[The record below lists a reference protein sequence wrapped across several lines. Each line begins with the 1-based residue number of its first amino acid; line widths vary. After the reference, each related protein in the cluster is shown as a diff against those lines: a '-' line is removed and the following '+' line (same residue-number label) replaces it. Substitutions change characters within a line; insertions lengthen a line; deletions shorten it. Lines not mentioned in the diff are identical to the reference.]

1 MTDTTEKAKAGRP
14 KGRGR
19 VPGSGRKKGT
29 PNRSTA
35 QTRERILELSDPI
48 AFMADVMKGKRMVA
62 AGEPG
67 DSTKT
72 WVYPTLEQRHRAG
85 EVLMKRLIPEL
96 KSQEITGDLR
106 PMFTHITRT
115 IVEPMAPGKESET
128 PVVDDGAVN
137 GKTPPAPSPVPV
149 HPLAVHEG

>member
-1 MTDTTEKAKAGRP
+1 MTETTDKPAPGRP
-14 KGRGR
+14 KGLGR

-35 QTRERILELSDPI
+35 QTRERILELADPI

-72 WVYPTLEQRHRAG
+72 WCYPTLEQRHRAG
-85 EVLMKRLIPEL
+85 EVLMKRLMPEL
-96 KSQEITGDLR
+96 KAQEITGDLR
-106 PMFTHITRT
+106 PMFTQIERT
-115 IVEPMAPGKESET
+115 IVYPKKPADATET
-128 PVVDDGAVN
+128 PAADDSAPN
-137 GKTPPAPSPVPV
+137 GKTPPASTPVLVHSSPT
-149 HPLAVHEG
+149 HEG